1 MTDICSPYYCRD
13 IEEAVKDNAAVD
25 DPQGMIERHNKRVE
39 RERRKARAGQFIEV
53 HKEAMSVE
61 KARIKKVTIK

>member
-25 DPQGMIERHNKRVE
+25 DPQEMIERHNKRVE
-39 RERRKARAGQFIEV
+39 RERRKAQGGNECRESAEKKSD
-53 HKEAMSVE
+53 HKIMLFSC
-61 KARIKKVTIK
+61 